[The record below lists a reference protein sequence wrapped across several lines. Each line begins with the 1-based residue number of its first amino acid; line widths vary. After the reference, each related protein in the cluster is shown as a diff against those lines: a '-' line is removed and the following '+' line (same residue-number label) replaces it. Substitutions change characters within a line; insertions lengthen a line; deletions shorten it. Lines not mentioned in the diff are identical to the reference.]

1 MNRRDFAKGAALAT
15 TALGSVAT
23 AAAQNQA
30 AAKPGKFRLKY
41 GPHPG
46 MFKNHA
52 GDDYINQLKFAAD
65 EGFTAWEDNDMM
77 KRPIELQEKAA
88 KAMADLGITMGVFVA
103 QGITSDPLFAK
114 PTPQKTDAL
123 LQQMQKALE
132 TAKRVNATWMTV
144 VPGNFTTGLEW
155 DYQTANVIDTLKRCA
170 EIFEPHGK
178 VMVLEPLNAWKDHP
192 GCFLT
197 KVPQAYQICKA
208 VGSPACKILDDFY
221 HQQIT
226 EGNLLPNLEMAWSEI
241 AYVQVGDNPGRCE
254 PGTGEVNYKNLFKR
268 LHQKGYQGV
277 IGMEHGNSKPGKEG
291 ERAVIDAYRAADAF

>member
-1 MNRRDFAKGAALAT
+1 
-15 TALGSVAT
+15 
-23 AAAQNQA
+23 
-30 AAKPGKFRLKY
+30 
-41 GPHPG
+41 
-46 MFKNHA
+46 
-52 GDDYINQLKFAAD
+52 
-65 EGFTAWEDNDMM
+65 
-77 KRPIELQEKAA
+77 
-88 KAMADLGITMGVFVA
+88 
-103 QGITSDPLFAK
+103 
-114 PTPQKTDAL
+114 
-123 LQQMQKALE
+123 
-132 TAKRVNATWMTV
+132 
-144 VPGNFTTGLEW
+144 
-155 DYQTANVIDTLKRCA
+155 
-170 EIFEPHGK
+170 
-178 VMVLEPLNAWKDHP
+178 MVLEPLNAWKDHP